1 VIEGVEHGELSWE
14 RAAPTT
20 LRNSH
25 AVPRDS
31 IAAMA
36 GFDTPRASRG
46 GTDSGP
52 LSLHVV
58 AAIRSIA
65 LLTYVETVLE
75 SVLERGH
82 RLTLLFDK
90 RWSKDTSPDLLN
102 AFVERWPDVQ
112 VDWLRRRKGGTRDPL
127 LASRELRSYGAFVR
141 RLGRDS
147 RYTVRWGR
155 YLPEWAQ
162 RACRDE
168 SGFKGKA
175 FHRVLES
182 GLSDRGLALAESLAP
197 AYPEIVAHLRSL
209 SPDVV
214 LVTPANFR
222 FDKEIDYV
230 KAAHR
235 VGVPS
240 AILVLSWD
248 NLTTKGLFHVEPS
261 LFLAWNEAHAA
272 DATTFHGIPRTRIRI
287 VGSPFFDKWLD
298 GAFEP
303 LAREEF
309 LPRVGLD
316 PDKPYILYLGSSK
329 HIAPDEGWVVDSFAE
344 ALDRNVHPMLRSASL
359 LVRPHP
365 FNRSAH
371 ADLRSERVLV
381 WPDEVRLPEF
391 GSDQRDLVS
400 ALAHAVCAVGL
411 NTSALI
417 DAVAL
422 DAPTLTVVLEHYA
435 QTQAGTEH
443 FRHLVDSGAMEV
455 ATSFDDLASR
465 VAATAAGSDPTASA
479 RARFVEAFLR
489 PGARA
494 RSAGDV
500 AAEVLQSL
508 ALARR

>member
-1 VIEGVEHGELSWE
+1 
-14 RAAPTT
+14 
-20 LRNSH
+20 
-25 AVPRDS
+25 
-31 IAAMA
+31 M
-36 GFDTPRASRG
+36 
-46 GTDSGP
+46 
-52 LSLHVV
+52 V

-75 SVLERGH
+75 STLERGH

-90 RWSKDTSPDLLN
+90 RWSKETPTDFLD
-102 AFVERWPDVQ
+102 AFLERWPDVQ
-112 VDWLRRRKGGTRDPL
+112 VDWLRRRKGVTRDAL

-147 RYTVRWGR
+147 RYTMRWGR

-168 SGFKGKA
+168 SGFSGKA
-175 FHRVLES
+175 FRRVLES
-182 GLSDRGLALAESLAP
+182 GLSERGLALAESLVP
-197 AYPEIVAHLRSL
+197 AHPEIVAHLRSL

-214 LVTPANFR
+214 FVTPANFR
-222 FDKEIDYV
+222 YDMEIDYV
-230 KAAHR
+230 KATR
-235 VGVPS
+235 RLGVPS

-248 NLTTKGLFHVEPS
+248 NLTTKGLFHAEPS
-261 LFLAWNEAHAA
+261 VFLAWNEAHAA
-272 DATTFHGIPRTRIRI
+272 DATMFHGIPLTRVRI

-303 LAREEF
+303 LAREVF

-316 PDKPYILYLGSSK
+316 PDEPYILYVGSSK

-344 ALDRNVHPMLRSASL
+344 ALDRGADPMLRSASV

-365 FNRSAH
+365 FNRGAH
-371 ADLRSERVLV
+371 ADVRSERVLL
-381 WPDEVRLPEF
+381 WPDDVRLPEF

-422 DAPTLTVVLEHYA
+422 DTPTLTVELDHYVET
-435 QTQAGTEH
+435 QTGTEH

-455 ATSFDDLASR
+455 ATSFDDLAGR
-465 VAATAAGSDPTASA
+465 VVAVAAGGDPTAAA
-479 RARFVEAFLR
+479 RAHFVETFLR
-489 PGARA
+489 PGPRD
-494 RSAGDV
+494 RSAGEV
-500 AAEVLQSL
+500 AADVLESL
-508 ALARR
+508 ALTRP